1 MTNYLSNGDNMDQN
15 EFLKQQQE
23 AAERMRRMHER
34 SQIRN
39 TAHTAPPAPDF
50 VRLSPYRN
58 ENHNTEHTKSQHQ
71 PDSTPH
77 LQSNQM
83 NINRGFDLATLMK
96 DGDAALIIGLLLLL
110 YSEKADTKLLLALLY
125 ILI

>member
-34 SQIRN
+34 SHIRN

-50 VRLSPYRN
+50 VRLSPDRN
-58 ENHNTEHTKSQHQ
+58 ENHNTEHTKSQRQ
-71 PDSTPH
+71 TDSTPH

-83 NINRGFDLATLMK
+83 NINRGFDLASLMK
-96 DGDAALIIGLLLLL
+96 DG
-110 YSEKADTKLLLALLY
+110 EKPVRIVMRWK
-125 ILI
+125 IK